1 MCCGRADAP
10 QPDRGEDLPP
20 YLEDLDLK
28 KDKGE
33 KFCRIPQ
40 LRRNA
45 NELRDMFLRIE
56 DGASDGCVQREASV
70 SR

>member
-1 MCCGRADAP
+1 MPRSRIEERICR
-10 QPDRGEDLPP
+10 RIWKTWIS
-20 YLEDLDLK
+20 K

>member
-1 MCCGRADAP
+1 MPRSRIEERICR
-10 QPDRGEDLPP
+10 RIWKTWIS
-20 YLEDLDLK
+20 K

-45 NELRDMFLRIE
+45 NELRDMFLCIE